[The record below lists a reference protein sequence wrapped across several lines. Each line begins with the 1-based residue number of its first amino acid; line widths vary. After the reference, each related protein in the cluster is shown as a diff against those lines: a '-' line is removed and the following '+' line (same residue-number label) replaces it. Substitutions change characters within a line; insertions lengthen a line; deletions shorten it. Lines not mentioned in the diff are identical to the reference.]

1 MLFWKA
7 ICAAVGTHLETLSP
21 NRDSSLFIYNSVSF
35 LFSELRA
42 RERQIISKLCQ
53 APHLQMSE
61 DRVSTNS
68 VHSCQ
73 RSSTDGPR
81 WCQRPLGKERVE
93 IEKRFCRKSLSNS
106 TMEQDRL
113 KLNLLISE
121 SLGYY
126 LNKPPAREYEGAKPV
141 RSLMTWLLLA
151 RLFYARGEFL
161 EARLRLLPKCI
172 TLISL
177 VRYKITN

>member
-7 ICAAVGTHLETLSP
+7 ICAVGTHLETLSP

-42 RERQIISKLCQ
+42 RERQIISKLYQ

-73 RSSTDGPR
+73 RSSTGGPR
-81 WCQRPLGKERVE
+81 WCQRPLGKERRNRDDVLP
-93 IEKRFCRKSLSNS
+93 KNS
-106 TMEQDRL
+106 TVEQDRL
-113 KLNLLISE
+113 NLNVLISV
-121 SLGYY
+121 SWGYY
-126 LNKPPAREYEGAKPV
+126 LNKPSAGEYEGRKPV
-141 RSLMTWLLLA
+141 RRLKTWLLLA
-151 RLFYARGEFL
+151 RLFYPRGEFI
-161 EARLRLLPKCI
+161 EARFRLLPQCI
-172 TLISL
+172 RLG
-177 VRYKITN
+177 